1 MAQSIPELYGSL
13 VFNDKI
19 MREKLPKDMY
29 KALKKTIENGTHLE
43 LDVANSV
50 AVAMKEWALE
60 HGATHYTHWFQPMTN
75 FTAEKH
81 DSFISPTVDGQVIM
95 DFSGK
100 ELVKGEPDASSFP
113 SGGLRATFEAR
124 GYTAWDPT
132 SPAFIKDRTLYIP
145 TAFCSYSGEALDKK
159 TPLLRSMDTL
169 NKEAVKVLRLLGNT
183 EVKHIN
189 TTVGPEQEYFL
200 VDKDLYNKR
209 KDLIFCGRTLIGA
222 PAPKGQE
229 MEDHYFGT
237 LKPRVSAYMHDLD
250 EELWKL
256 GIPAKTKHNEVA
268 PAQHELAPVFDTT
281 NVAVDHNQ
289 LTMEIMKK
297 VAAKHNMVCLLH
309 EKPFEGIN
317 GSGKH
322 NNWSMSTDTGVNL
335 LDPGKTPAENT
346 QFLVFLVAVIKA
358 VDDYADL
365 LRISVAS
372 AGNDH
377 RLGANEAPPA
387 IISIFLGDELTEVL
401 KAIENDEFFAGHSAV
416 QMDIG
421 AKVLP
426 HFVKDNTDR
435 NRTSPFA
442 FTGNKFEFRMLGSSS
457 SVANPN
463 IILNTAV
470 AESLR
475 QFYEKRKDV
484 PADEMESAVHEL
496 LKQTI
501 IDHKRVIFN
510 GNGYTDEWLE
520 EAKKRGLYNLVS
532 TPDALPHFIDEKN
545 EKLLTSHHI
554 FTDAELHSRYEIKM
568 ENYVKTLHI
577 EANTLVEII
586 QKDLLPS
593 ITTYME
599 KLAQTASLKKSVV
612 PGISVSAEAS
622 LLSRLT
628 ELAETMTKDLE
639 TLKADT
645 AMAEYEVDKDL
656 LKSAKLYQSVVLT
669 DMEKVRVS
677 ADAAEALIPD
687 SILPYPTYGKL
698 LFSISD

>member
-1 MAQSIPELYGSL
+1 MAQSIPEMYGSL
-13 VFNDKI
+13 VFNDKV
-19 MREKLPKDMY
+19 MRSKLPKDMY

-50 AVAMKEWALE
+50 AVAMKEWATE
-60 HGATHYTHWFQPMTN
+60 NGATHYTHWFQPMTN
-75 FTAEKH
+75 VTAEKH
-81 DSFISPTVDGQVIM
+81 DSFISPTGDGQVIM

-132 SPAFIKDRTLYIP
+132 SPAFIKDKTLYIP

-159 TPLLRSMDTL
+159 TPLLRSMDVL
-169 NKEAVKVLRLLGNT
+169 NKEAVRILHILGNK
-183 EVKHIN
+183 EVRHID

-200 VDKDLYNKR
+200 VDKDLYKKR
-209 KDLIFCGRTLIGA
+209 KDLIFCGRTLLGA
-222 PAPKGQE
+222 SAPKGQE
-229 MEDHYFGT
+229 MEDHYFGA
-237 LKPRVSAYMHDLD
+237 LKPRVAAYMHDLD

-297 VAAKHNMVCLLH
+297 VADKHNMVCLLH

-322 NNWSMSTDTGVNL
+322 NNWSMITDTGVNI

-346 QFLVFLVAVIKA
+346 QFLIFLTAVIKA
-358 VDDYADL
+358 VDEYADV

-387 IISIFLGDELTEVL
+387 VVSVFLGDELTEVL
-401 KAIENDEFFAGHSAV
+401 KSIENDEYFAGSRAV

-442 FTGNKFEFRMLGSSS
+442 FTGNKFEFRMLGSEA

-470 AESLR
+470 AECVH
-475 QFYEKRKDV
+475 QFAEQLKDV
-484 PADEMESAVHEL
+484 PEDKMEDAIHEL
-496 LKQTI
+496 IKKTI

-510 GNGYTDEWLE
+510 GNGYTDEWIE
-520 EAKKRGLYNLVS
+520 EATKRGLFNLKS
-532 TPDALPHFIDEKN
+532 TPDALPQWIAEKN
-545 EKLLTSHHI
+545 IELFTKYHI
-554 FTDAELHSRYEIKM
+554 FTKEEIESRYEIWLESYSKIL
-568 ENYVKTLHI
+568 NI
-577 EANTLVEII
+577 ESNTMVEMV
-586 QKDLLPS
+586 QKDFLPS
-593 ITTYME
+593 VFAYID
-599 KLAQTASLKKSVV
+599 KVAATAVAKKSVV
-612 PGISVSAEAS
+612 SDVSTASEGKLIKELSQLADEIS
-622 LLSRLT
+622 T
-628 ELAETMTKDLE
+628 GLE

-645 AMAEYEVDKDL
+645 AKALATEDPL
-656 LKSAKLYQSVVLT
+656 ANAKAYQTVVLS
-669 DMEKVRVS
+669 DMDELRKSV
-677 ADAAEALIPD
+677 DAAETLIPD
-687 SILPYPTYGKL
+687 ALLPYPTYDKL
-698 LFSISD
+698 LFSV

>member
-1 MAQSIPELYGSL
+1 MTQNIPEIYGSL

-19 MREKLPKDMY
+19 MRSKLPKDMY
-29 KALKKTIENGTHLE
+29 KALKKTIENGSHLE

-50 AVAMKEWALE
+50 AVAMKEWAIE
-60 HGATHYTHWFQPMTN
+60 NGATHYTHWFQPMTN
-75 FTAEKH
+75 VTAEKH
-81 DSFISPTVDGQVIM
+81 DSFISPTGDGQVIM

-132 SPAFIKDRTLYIP
+132 SPAFIKDGTLYIP

-169 NKEAVKVLRLLGNT
+169 NKEAVNILHILGNK
-183 EVKHIN
+183 EVKHVS

-209 KDLIFCGRTLIGA
+209 KDLVFCGRTLLGA

-237 LKPRVSAYMHDLD
+237 LAPKVSAYMHDLD
-250 EELWKL
+250 VELWKL

-289 LTMEIMKK
+289 LTMEVMKK
-297 VAAKHNMVCLLH
+297 VADKHGLVCLLH

-335 LDPGKTPAENT
+335 LDPGKTPSENI
-346 QFLVFLVAVIKA
+346 QFLVFLMAVIKA
-358 VDDYADL
+358 VDEYADV

-387 IISIFLGDELTEVL
+387 VVSVFLGDELTEVM
-401 KAIENDEFFAGHSAV
+401 KSIENDTYFTSHGAV

-442 FTGNKFEFRMLGSSS
+442 FTGNKFEFRMLGSAA

-470 AESLR
+470 AEALR
-475 QFYEKRKDV
+475 QFAQELAGV
-484 PADEMESAVHEL
+484 PAEEMEHAVHEL
-496 LKQTI
+496 IKRAI
-501 IDHKRVIFN
+501 RKHKRVIFN
-510 GNGYTDEWLE
+510 GNGYTDEWIE
-520 EAKKRGLYNLVS
+520 EAEKRGLYNLKS
-532 TPDALPHFIDEKN
+532 TPDALPMWITEKN
-545 EKLLTSHHI
+545 IKLFTDHKI
-554 FTDAELHSRYEIKM
+554 FTKEEIFSRYEIWL
-568 ENYVKTLHI
+568 ENYSKTINI
-577 EANTLVEII
+577 EANTMAEMI

-593 ITTYME
+593 VMTYTE
-599 KLAQTASLKKSVV
+599 KVAAAASAKKAVVADISTAC
-612 PGISVSAEAS
+612 EAS
-622 LLSRLT
+622 LISKLT
-628 ELAETMTKDLE
+628 ALE
-639 TLKADT
+639 EEMASGVEKLKADT
-645 AMAEYEVDKDL
+645 ATALATEDPLEN
-656 LKSAKLYQSVVLT
+656 AKAYQSVVLE
-669 DMEKVRVS
+669 DMEELRKA
-677 ADAAEALIPD
+677 ADAAEVLIPD
-687 SILPYPTYGKL
+687 ALLPYPTYGKL
-698 LFSISD
+698 LFSI

>member
-1 MAQSIPELYGSL
+1 MAQSIPEMYGSL
-13 VFNDKI
+13 VFNDKV
-19 MREKLPKDMY
+19 MRSKLPKDMY

-50 AVAMKEWALE
+50 AVAMKEWATE
-60 HGATHYTHWFQPMTN
+60 NGATHYTHWFQPMTN
-75 FTAEKH
+75 VTAEKH
-81 DSFISPTVDGQVIM
+81 DSFISPTGDGQVIM

-132 SPAFIKDRTLYIP
+132 SPAFIKDKTLYIP

-159 TPLLRSMDTL
+159 TPLLRSMDVL
-169 NKEAVKVLRLLGNT
+169 NKEAVRILHILGNK
-183 EVKHIN
+183 EVRHID

-200 VDKDLYNKR
+200 VDKDLYKKR
-209 KDLIFCGRTLIGA
+209 KDLIFCGRTLLGA
-222 PAPKGQE
+222 SAPKGQE
-229 MEDHYFGT
+229 MEDHYFGA
-237 LKPRVSAYMHDLD
+237 LKPRVAAYMHDLD

-297 VAAKHNMVCLLH
+297 VADKHNMVCLLH

-365 LRISVAS
+365 LRVSVAS

-387 IISIFLGDELTEVL
+387 IVSIFLGDELTDVL
-401 KAIENDEFFAGHSAV
+401 KSIENDTFFSNKHAV

-426 HFVKDNTDR
+426 HFIKDTTDR

-442 FTGNKFEFRMLGSSS
+442 FTGNKFEFRMLGSAA

-463 IILNTAV
+463 IVLNTAV
-470 AESLR
+470 AEVLAEFSTAL
-475 QFYEKRKDV
+475 KDV
-484 PADEMESAVHEL
+484 PEEEMENAVHAL
-496 LKQTI
+496 LKKTI
-501 IDHKRVIFN
+501 EEHKRIIFN
-510 GNGYTDEWLE
+510 GNGYTDEWVE
-520 EAKKRGLYNLVS
+520 EAEKRGLYNLKT
-532 TPDALPHFIDEKN
+532 TPDALPHFIAEKN
-545 EKLLTSHHI
+545 IALFTKHGI
-554 FTDAELHSRYEIKM
+554 FTKEELFSRYEIWL
-568 ENYVKTLHI
+568 ENYYKTINI
-577 EANTLVEII
+577 ESNTLAEMI
-586 QKDLLPS
+586 QKQVIPS
-593 ITTYME
+593 VYTYVE
-599 KLAQTASLKKSVV
+599 KLADTAAAKKSVV
-612 PGISVSAEAS
+612 ADISVASEAALIS
-622 LLSRLT
+622 KLST
-628 ELAETMTKDLE
+628 LADTMAKDLE

-645 AMAEYEVDKDL
+645 AKALASSDDVLACSKAYQETVLEDMETL
-656 LKSAKLYQSVVLT
+656 RKSA
-669 DMEKVRVS
+669 DE
-677 ADAAEALIPD
+677 AEALIPD
-687 SILPYPTYGKL
+687 ELLPYPTYDEL
-698 LFSISD
+698 LFSI